1 MPKKVP
7 AYHLGEIPYSSPK
20 IVTATN
26 AKIRKAFFICMMPP
40 SRDNAVMI
48 SRPVYGF
55 TA

>member
-26 AKIRKAFFICMMPP
+26 AKIRKAFFIPIVSP
-40 SRDNAVMI
+40 Q
-48 SRPVYGF
+48 
-55 TA
+55 